1 MIISEGVFPMESY
14 QVITLLFIGYIVFT
28 IDKKQKNFPVPIVLL
43 LIGIS
48 LSFLSFFSSVE
59 ITKHLIFNWFL
70 PALLF
75 TSAYQFQIGGLKQN
89 IGVISIL
96 STLGLIFTVLLL
108 GIVIYFLSFIPLSF
122 IEALLI
128 ASILTP
134 TDPVSVVS
142 ILKEFSNNPK
152 IAEVVEGESMINDG
166 TSIVLFTL
174 ISQFYTKNEQF
185 ALVSFFLEFTKVSLG
200 GLFIGII
207 FGWLV
212 SKAIHYTHHHQYQV
226 MLSIVLAYGSFY
238 LAEHVGVSGVL
249 ASVASGII
257 LSWKLE
263 QTKEEENFRRYLNG
277 FWEVIEPSIL
287 SLIFLIIGIEAMKY
301 LQFNNIGVIFLI
313 FILSLLVRFIVLS
326 SILKLFPSWKEK
338 FRWEEI
344 ALITWSG
351 IKGTM
356 SVALLLGL
364 AAQSSDKPNTIL
376 SLTFGAIILSLI
388 IQSTLIYPLSKRL
401 PIK

>member
-1 MIISEGVFPMESY
+1 MESY
-14 QVITLLFIGYIVFT
+14 QIITLLCIGYIVFT
-28 IDKKQKNFPVPIVLL
+28 IDKKQENFPVPMVLL

-48 LSFLSFFSSVE
+48 LSFFSFFSSVE
-59 ITKHLIFNWFL
+59 ITKHMIFNWFL

-75 TSAYQFQIGGLKQN
+75 TSAYQFQIGGLKKN
-89 IGVISIL
+89 IGVISVL
-96 STLGLIFTVLLL
+96 STIGLILTVLLL
-108 GIVIYFLSFIPLSF
+108 GTAIYFFSFISLSF

-142 ILKEFSNNPK
+142 ILKKSSNSPK
-152 IAEVVEGESMINDG
+152 IAEVVEGESMVNDG

-174 ISQFYTKNEQF
+174 VSQVYIKNEQF
-185 ALVSFFLEFTKVSLG
+185 GVISFFLEFTKVSLG
-200 GLFIGII
+200 GLFIGIL
-207 FGWLV
+207 FGWLF

-226 MLSIVLAYGSFY
+226 MLSIILAYGSFY
-238 LAEHVGVSGVL
+238 LAEHLGVSGVL
-249 ASVASGII
+249 ASVASGIM

-263 QTKEEENFRRYLNG
+263 QTEKEKTFRRYLNG

-287 SLIFLIIGIEAMKY
+287 SLIFLVIGLEAMKY
-301 LQFNNIGVIFLI
+301 LQFNNIGFILLI
-313 FILSLLVRFIVLS
+313 FVLSLIVRFGVLS
-326 SILKLFPSWKEK
+326 SILKIFPSWKEK
-338 FRWEEI
+338 FRWGEVT
-344 ALITWSG
+344 LITWSG

-364 AAQSSDKPNTIL
+364 AAQGAGKTDTIL

-388 IQSTLIYPLSKRL
+388 IQSTLIYPLSKKIL
-401 PIK
+401 SL